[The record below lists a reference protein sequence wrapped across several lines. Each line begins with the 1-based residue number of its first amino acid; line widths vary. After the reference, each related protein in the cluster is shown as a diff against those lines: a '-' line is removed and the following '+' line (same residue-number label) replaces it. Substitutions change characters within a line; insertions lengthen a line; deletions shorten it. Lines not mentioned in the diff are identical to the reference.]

1 MSDERR
7 ARAAL
12 SRLAEPCD
20 RSIAALLSE
29 VGASEAVEQVLR
41 GEGGLRRFAARAA
54 TLDVRQDLANA
65 ARAGARVLIPG
76 DPEWPEGL
84 GDLEFPPWCLWVRG
98 ERQLSEVLGR
108 SVSIVGARAATSYGE
123 HLTSEL
129 AAALAS
135 RGWTVVSGAAFG
147 IDAAAHRGA
156 LAIDGC
162 TVAVLAGGV
171 ERSYPAAHGPL
182 LDRIARDGLVVSE
195 VPPGSAPMKSR
206 FLSRN
211 RLIAAMSGGTVVVEA
226 GLRSGSLNTARHA
239 SDLSKPVG
247 AVPGPVTSM
256 TSAGCHQAIRDGL
269 AVLVTTAEEVIEL
282 VGELGEDACVPPRGP
297 ELAADALDQVQRRV
311 LEALPLRKAV
321 ELDRIAAVTTLA
333 PFTVRASLARLAA
346 LGLAISEQGQWR
358 KTTRPSSPA
367 G

>member
-1 MSDERR
+1 MSDELS

-20 RSIAALLSE
+20 RSVATLLAE
-29 VGASEAVEQVLR
+29 LGAPEAVERLLR
-41 GEGGLRRFAARAA
+41 AEGALRRFAARAA

-65 ARAGARVLIPG
+65 ARAGARVVIPD
-76 DPEWPEGL
+76 DPEWPEAL
-84 GDLEFPPWCLWVRG
+84 DDLEFPPWCLWVRG
-98 ERQLSEVLGR
+98 ERLLPAVLGR
-108 SVSIVGARAATSYGE
+108 SVSIVGARVATSYGE
-123 HLTSEL
+123 HLTGEL

-147 IDAAAHRGA
+147 IDAAAHRGV
-156 LAIDGC
+156 LAVDGC

-171 ERSYPAAHGPL
+171 ERPYPAAHGPL
-182 LDRIARDGLVVSE
+182 LDRIARDGVVVSE

-211 RLIAAMSGGTVVVEA
+211 RLIAAMGAGTVVVEA

-256 TSAGCHQAIRDGL
+256 SSAGCHQAIRDGL
-269 AVLVTTAEEVIEL
+269 AVLVTTAEEIIEL
-282 VGELGEDACVPPRGP
+282 VGDLGDDACPSPRGP
-297 ELAADALDQVQRRV
+297 EVPADALDPIQRRV
-311 LEALPLRKAV
+311 WEALPLRQAV
-321 ELDRIAAVTTLA
+321 ELDRVAAVTTLA

-346 LGLAISEQGQWR
+346 LGLATSEQGRWR
-358 KTTRPSSPA
+358 KTPGPSPA